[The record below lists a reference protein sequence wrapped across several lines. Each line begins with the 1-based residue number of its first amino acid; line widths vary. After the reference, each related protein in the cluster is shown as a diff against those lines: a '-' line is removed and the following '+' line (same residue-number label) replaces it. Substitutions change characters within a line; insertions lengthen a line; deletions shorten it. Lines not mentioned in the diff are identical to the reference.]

1 MAENKQRLTIGLVTK
16 PGTTLKYKTGG
27 WRTYKPVVNH
37 EKCIG
42 CKRCADSC
50 MEGAPFECAH
60 DGKKKKFCINYDY
73 CKGCG
78 VCAYECPVDAIE
90 MVVEEK

>member
-1 MAENKQRLTIGLVTK
+1 
-16 PGTTLKYKTGG
+16 
-27 WRTYKPVVNH
+27 
-37 EKCIG
+37 
-42 CKRCADSC
+42 

>member
-1 MAENKQRLTIGLVTK
+1 M
-16 PGTTLKYKTGG
+16 PGTSMQYHTGG
-27 WRTYKPVVNH
+27 WRTYKAVINQ

-50 MEGAPFECAH
+50 PDGAPFECAH